1 MAMLLIFMLCFP
13 HTGVVIVDDVWL
25 YDAAIHRT
33 HVLNTG
39 DIVQITGYR
48 GDTTQVRYHNTIGTL
63 LKSVL
68 IDLKNGISEAKLFLF
83 ARGYY
88 DSGEYMKSASLFNV
102 FIQHYTPS
110 PYLPEVL
117 YYYGLSLE
125 EIAQST
131 GNVDTIKAIL
141 YNEKTKQ
148 WYYAGTVYEKIVEK
162 FPESIFAPKAA
173 YRLITIFRTKH
184 LPWNDSLQLIQE
196 EVRMWQEYS
205 VTYENSEERVQAL
218 LEIGFLKRALFE
230 ITKNE
235 QYKKDA
241 QTIFEEIMRDYP
253 NTIYAAQAL
262 VHLDE
267 LETGERIYYY

>member
-1 MAMLLIFMLCFP
+1 MVCFP

-48 GDTTQVRYHNTIGTL
+48 GDTTQVRYHNTVGTL

-68 IDLKNGISEAKLFLF
+68 IDLRDGISEAKLFVF

-88 DSGEYMKSASLFNV
+88 DSGEYMKSASLFNI
-102 FIQHYTPS
+102 FIQHYAPS
-110 PYLPEVL
+110 SYLLEVL

-125 EIAQST
+125 EIAKYT
-131 GNVDTIKAIL
+131 DNTDTIKSII
-141 YNEKTKQ
+141 YNEKSKQ
-148 WYYAGTVYEKIVEK
+148 WYYTGDVYEKIVEK
-162 FPESIFAPKAA
+162 FSESIFAPQAA

-184 LPWNDSLQLIQE
+184 LPWNGSLQVIHE
-196 EVRMWQEYS
+196 ELNMWQEYI
-205 VTYENSEERVQAL
+205 VTYENTEERVFAL
-218 LEIGFLKRALFE
+218 LEIGYLERVLFE
-230 ITKNE
+230 ITKNK

-241 QTIFEEIMRDYP
+241 QAVFEEIMRDYP
-253 NTIYAAQAL
+253 NTIYAAQAE

-267 LETGERIYYY
+267 LKKGEAIYFY